1 MALNIFPQ
9 NQKERA
15 LIYIKTLLNNTD
27 RVTKVTDHS
36 VLSAHADAV
45 SKIAGK
51 SEKDIFLA
59 LSQLFPD
66 SSYGVQL
73 DLCADTFGISP
84 RFGASGSS
92 TYVRLVATPGTTYL
106 ANTNIFNSKDGIL
119 FSLENNVTIGSFGF
133 EYVKVRSIDQGNKTN
148 IDAGRID
155 SVNPQP
161 SGHKYVINEYIAQG
175 GRDTEDDET
184 FRKRIKQ
191 GSNVLATHTI
201 AMLEQVFMKINSNVL
216 RIFNQGHD
224 SKGRL
229 KIAIVTQNGIDLNQA
244 ELDQILD
251 QGSQY
256 FGLSQLK
263 SFGTQSYGIV
273 LSNISWQPVDISFR
287 VQLLNNTNIDDWRTS
302 VQIAI
307 SKYLDFRTFTPAQ
320 QKVEWDNLL
329 EIVKHTPGTK
339 YVPDNYFVPSVDQ
352 SVDRNKLP
360 RLRGFVVM
368 DLQGTL
374 MSGNTG
380 QFNSVFYPN
389 DLSQS
394 FITSVLT
401 SA

>member
-27 RVTKVTDHS
+27 KITKVTDHS
-36 VLSAHADAV
+36 VISAHADAV

-51 SEKDIFLA
+51 AEKDIFLA

-66 SSYGVQL
+66 SSYGTQL

-84 RFGASGSS
+84 RFTSSGSS
-92 TYVRLVATPGTTYL
+92 TYLRLVATPGTIYL

-119 FSLENNVTIGSFGF
+119 FSLENDVTIGVFGF
-133 EYVKVRSIDQGNKTN
+133 EYVKVRSIDRGNKTN
-148 IDAGRID
+148 VDAGRID

-161 SGHKYVINEYIAQG
+161 TGHKYVINEYIAQG

-201 AMLEQVFMKINSNVL
+201 AMLEQVFMKINNNVL
-216 RIFNQGHD
+216 RIFKQGHD
-224 SKGRL
+224 SKGRI

-244 ELDQILD
+244 ELDAILD
-251 QGSQY
+251 EGNKF

-263 SFGTQSYGIV
+263 SFGTQTFGIV
-273 LSNISWQPVDISFR
+273 LSNIQWQPVDISFR
-287 VQLLNNTNIDDWRTS
+287 VQLLNNTNVDDWRTN

-307 SKYLDFRTFTPAQ
+307 SKYLDFRTFAPASD
-320 QKVEWDNLL
+320 KVEWDNLL

-339 YVPDNYFVPSVDQ
+339 YVPDNYFSPNTDQ

-360 RLRGFVVM
+360 RLRGFVVRNL
-368 DLQGTL
+368 DGTL
-374 MSGNTG
+374 LSGNTG

-389 DLSQS
+389 NLDES
-394 FITSVLT
+394 FITIVLT